1 MFATE
6 QKVVIKD
13 FLEEMMLKLNLERCK
28 LIVGPLMDRNLVVRR
43 VRERKRLIS
52 LGLCGKPMES
62 CS

>member
-43 VRERKRLIS
+43 VRERQRLIS
-52 LGLCGKPMES
+52 PG
-62 CS
+62 